1 MNIPNNLLRV
11 TSKSKLGILFVYLI
25 LSGILSGCWAGVT
38 CPGAGY
44 GQTISKSCA
53 EKNGLSCTTVSFA
66 VALRE
71 PCE

>member
-1 MNIPNNLLRV
+1 MNSLLRV
-11 TSKSKLGILFVYLI
+11 ASKPKLGILFVYII

-53 EKNGLSCTTVSFA
+53 DKNGLSCRIVSFA

-71 PCE
+71 PCD